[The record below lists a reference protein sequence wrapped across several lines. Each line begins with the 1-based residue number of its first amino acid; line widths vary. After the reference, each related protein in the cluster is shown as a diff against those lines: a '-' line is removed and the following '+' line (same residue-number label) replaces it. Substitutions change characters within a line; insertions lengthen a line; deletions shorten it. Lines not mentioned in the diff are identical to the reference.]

1 MHAWLP
7 VSCLLLLAAAPAGAG
22 AWPRGKGQVFLS
34 VSAETDSRSSRLGAS
49 GGLYGEI
56 GLTGRLTLG
65 GQIDRNA
72 GFELFLRRSYTL
84 PWGHVAALSFGA
96 ARVDARPE
104 RSVTFS
110 GLHWSKSLTLGR
122 FSGWATLDTRLAL
135 GLDNR
140 IDHGKADAL
149 LGLNLNPRWKAM
161 LALETYRDR
170 DTTVAEVVPSLAR
183 RLTRR
188 SHLQL
193 RLPVPVAGGGAPR
206 GGLSLW
212 LDF

>member
-1 MHAWLP
+1 MRAWLP
-7 VSCLLLLAAAPAGAG
+7 VICLLPFVPAAADAG
-22 AWPRGKGQVFLS
+22 AWPRGKGRVFLS
-34 VSAETDSRSSRLGAS
+34 ASAETDSRSSRLGPS

-56 GLTGRLTLG
+56 GLTDRLTLG

-72 GFELFLRRSYTL
+72 GGEIFLRRSYLL
-84 PWGHVAALSFGA
+84 PRGHVAALSFGA
-96 ARVDARPE
+96 GRVDARPE

-110 GLHWSKSLTLGR
+110 GLHWSKSLTVGR

-149 LGLNLNPRWKAM
+149 LGLNLTPRWKAM
-161 LALETYRDR
+161 LAVETYRDR
-170 DTTVAEVVPSLAR
+170 DSTVAEVVPSVAR

-206 GGLSLW
+206 GGLALW
-212 LDF
+212 LEF